1 MAGLAAAKARSFI
14 TSFQL
19 FIMINLLLGGLC
31 LSSRVECFLVGWVI
45 PLKKPSINRWLVV
58 CLWFLLSVVC
68 APFVSIT
75 IQRLLRDD
83 GRADPMPCFKNNN
96 FKSLSRF
103 CRPDHSGCP
112 SPLRCSLIMK
122 HHGER
127 SHAAFH
133 PLNRTRLQQQQRSLP
148 RFRLPPAPPSSSF
161 SFNERSSRCAL
172 CRYVYL
178 LRSGDAPTRHRLHDH
193 WRRICSSRWR
203 GLCYCRT
210 H

>member
-1 MAGLAAAKARSFI
+1 VFFGWLGHSSKKTVNQS
-14 TSFQL
+14 L
-19 FIMINLLLGGLC
+19 VLL
-31 LSSRVECFLVGWVI
+31 R
-45 PLKKPSINRWLVV
+45 
-58 CLWFLLSVVC
+58 FLLSVVC

-83 GRADPMPCFKNNN
+83 DGRADPMPGFKNNN

-148 RFRLPPAPPSSSF
+148 RFRLPPAPSSASF

-178 LRSGDAPTRHRLHDH
+178 LRSGDARTRHRLHDH
-193 WRRICSSRWR
+193 WRRICCSRWR